1 METIAVIDFET
12 TGMSPD
18 DGSRATEIA
27 VVLIREGRIVDRY
40 QSLMNAR
47 VQIPYFIVQLTGITN
62 AMIRSAPPAAEV
74 MRQAAEFIGDC
85 PLIAHNAAFDR
96 KFLDAELARIN
107 QCRRQEF
114 ACTVLLA
121 RRLYPGRPQPQAR
134 YPGAVRR
141 SAGRRSSPP
150 GARRRR
156 DDRSPAAAHGN
167 RPEKSLPPAGGQS
180 RTVAPHSKDLTN
192 RDRPLYRTLSETTA
206 GPLSNQRYKL
216 ISAPADPPGGFS
228 TLRRGANRVW
238 DHYSLPPLERRNLD
252 GVQCT
257 SSAAMASLQGCPIT
271 VVRA

>member
-1 METIAVIDFET
+1 METLAVIDFET

-96 KFLDAELARIN
+96 KFLDAELARID
-107 QCRRQEF
+107 QYRRQEF

-121 RRLYPGRPQPQAR
+121 RRLYPDAPNHKLGTLVQYAGLPVAGRAHRALADAEMTAHLLLRMATDLKTRYRLSEVDHELLRRIQQTSRSALDPCIERYRRQRQAR
-134 YPGAVRR
+134 
-141 SAGRRSSPP
+141 
-150 GARRRR
+150 
-156 DDRSPAAAHGN
+156 
-167 RPEKSLPPAGGQS
+167 
-180 RTVAPHSKDLTN
+180 
-192 RDRPLYRTLSETTA
+192 
-206 GPLSNQRYKL
+206 
-216 ISAPADPPGGFS
+216 
-228 TLRRGANRVW
+228 
-238 DHYSLPPLERRNLD
+238 
-252 GVQCT
+252 
-257 SSAAMASLQGCPIT
+257 
-271 VVRA
+271 